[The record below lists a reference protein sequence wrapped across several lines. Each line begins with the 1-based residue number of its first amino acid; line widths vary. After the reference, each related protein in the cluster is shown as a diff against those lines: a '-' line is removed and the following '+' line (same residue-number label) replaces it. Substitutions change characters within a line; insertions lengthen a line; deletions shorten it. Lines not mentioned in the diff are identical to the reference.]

1 MENNFDLRKYLKENR
16 VTRSAKPINER
27 KQVGDL
33 YHFTYSEHID
43 SIKAKGIKFNKDDS
57 TLDKFK
63 NKYYISTT
71 REKNNPEFAFI
82 REYDIRITLDGDR
95 ISDKYVIY
103 PINVEKIWGAFDD
116 YPPGLITTKEG
127 RFYEERI
134 ISPTESYLSP
144 TYFKEI
150 KKIR

>member
-1 MENNFDLRKYLKENR
+1 MGNNFDLRKYLKENR
-16 VTRSAKPINER
+16 ATRSAKPINER

-43 SIKAKGIKFNKDDS
+43 SIKVKGIKFTKDNS

-71 REKNNPEFAFI
+71 REKNPEFAFI
-82 REYDIRITLDGDR
+82 REYDIRITLDGDK
-95 ISDKYVIY
+95 ISDKYVVY
-103 PINVEKIWGAFDD
+103 PINVERIWGAFDD
-116 YPPGLITTKEG
+116 YPSDVIATKEG
-127 RFYEERI
+127 GFAEERI
-134 ISPTESYLSP
+134 ISSTESYLSP
-144 TYFKEI
+144 RYFKEI